1 MKKNNLKKK
10 DLSLK
15 LSKKLGYSQP
25 YSKKL
30 IDDLLQIVNFNIKKD
45 NFLLKNIGSFKLL
58 TKTERIGRN
67 PKTMTTHIIKSR
79 KTISFKTS
87 KNLLKILN
95 Y

>member
-10 DLSLK
+10 DFYSK

-30 IDDLLQIVNFNIKKD
+30 MDDLLEIINFNIKKD

-58 TKTERIGRN
+58 TKKERTGRN
-67 PKTMTTHIIKSR
+67 PKTMTMHIIKSR

>member
-1 MKKNNLKKK
+1 MKKNNLNKK

-15 LSKKLGYSQP
+15 LSKKLGYSKP

-30 IDDLLQIVNFNIKKD
+30 IDDLLQIINFNIKKD

-58 TKTERIGRN
+58 MKTERIGRN
-67 PKTMTTHIIKSR
+67 PKTMTMHIIKSR